1 MDYKVIQRFK
11 DRYTGESYPIGKV
24 LTLSD
29 KRAAEILAVG
39 GLIAPI
45 EIPVEVAE
53 EEPKPKKGRKKA
65 EK

>member
-11 DRYTGESYPIGKV
+11 DKYTGESYPVGKV

-29 KRAAEILAVG
+29 ARTEEILAVG
-39 GLIAPI
+39 ELIKPI

-53 EEPKPKKGRKKA
+53 EAPKPKKSRKKA